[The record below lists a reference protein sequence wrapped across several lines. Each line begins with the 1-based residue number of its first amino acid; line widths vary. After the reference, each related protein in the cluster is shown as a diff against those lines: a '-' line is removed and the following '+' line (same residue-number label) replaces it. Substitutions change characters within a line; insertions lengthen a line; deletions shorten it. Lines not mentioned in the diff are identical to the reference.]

1 MTYEEFQ
8 KSLWESKSKTGIT
21 SLERVIDRLSFIVYD
36 MHIENDE
43 LKNKIKTLEY
53 KIHSITSDTSRMKYN
68 VEPDLRYME

>member
-21 SLERVIDRLSFIVYD
+21 SLEKVIDRLSFIVYD
-36 MHIENDE
+36 LHIENDE

-53 KIHSITSDTSRMKYN
+53 KINSITSDTSRMKYHI
-68 VEPDLRYME
+68 EPDLRYME

>member
-21 SLERVIDRLSFIVYD
+21 SLEKVIDRLSFIVYD

-53 KIHSITSDTSRMKYN
+53 KIHSITSDNSRMKYH
-68 VEPDLRYME
+68 VEPDLGYME

>member
-21 SLERVIDRLSFIVYD
+21 SLEKVIDRLSFIVYD

-53 KIHSITSDTSRMKYN
+53 KINSITSDTSRMKYHI
-68 VEPDLRYME
+68 EPDLRYME

>member
-21 SLERVIDRLSFIVYD
+21 SLEKVIDRLSFIVYD
-36 MHIENDE
+36 LHIENDE

-53 KIHSITSDTSRMKYN
+53 KINSITSDTSRMKYHI
-68 VEPDLRYME
+68 EPDLRYMG